1 MGVRLTRADVGVVAM
16 ARYLI
21 RMVSL
26 FPEVC
31 DLHQVSFDID
41 KLLRKMP
48 ECKPTLLVSLVLN
61 HLPVS
66 FVEMLRAT
74 LARSRR
80 QGILPYTS
88 LSQPGPEDPPP
99 PHVVQEPQNG
109 GEQQPP
115 FNFVPMQFPWGGL
128 EQGEQL
134 GQTGGVNEMTDD
146 VLGMAVS

>member
-48 ECKPTLLVSLVLN
+48 SVSPPCLLALC
-61 HLPVS
+61 
-66 FVEMLRAT
+66 
-74 LARSRR
+74 
-80 QGILPYTS
+80 
-88 LSQPGPEDPPP
+88 
-99 PHVVQEPQNG
+99 
-109 GEQQPP
+109 
-115 FNFVPMQFPWGGL
+115 
-128 EQGEQL
+128 
-134 GQTGGVNEMTDD
+134 
-146 VLGMAVS
+146 